1 MIRDYLRA
9 KVVKLLSRVI
19 LLVNGA
25 IDAMYIMYNG
35 AIEKRGSGG
44 ARYNGDESK
53 PPPGVCFGF
62 FFSSCSFY

>member
-25 IDAMYIMYNG
+25 IDAMYIMYNA
-35 AIEKRGSGG
+35 AIGKRGSG
-44 ARYNGDESK
+44 
-53 PPPGVCFGF
+53 
-62 FFSSCSFY
+62 

>member
-1 MIRDYLRA
+1 MIRDYLRT

-35 AIEKRGSGG
+35 AIEKKRERGCIFP
-44 ARYNGDESK
+44 RLK
-53 PPPGVCFGF
+53 M
-62 FFSSCSFY
+62 

>member
-25 IDAMYIMYNG
+25 IDAIYIMCNG
-35 AIEKRGSGG
+35 AIEKKRERVSFLP
-44 ARYNGDESK
+44 RSSRE
-53 PPPGVCFGF
+53 PPPSVL
-62 FFSSCSFY
+62 FSF

>member
-25 IDAMYIMYNG
+25 IDAIYIMYNG
-35 AIEKRGSGG
+35 AIEKKRE
-44 ARYNGDESK
+44 R
-53 PPPGVCFGF
+53 VT
-62 FFSSCSFY
+62 FFSEGRRSPARCVWYVF

>member
-25 IDAMYIMYNG
+25 IDAIYIMCNG
-35 AIEKRGSGG
+35 AIEKKRAPLPVYGML
-44 ARYNGDESK
+44 
-53 PPPGVCFGF
+53 
-62 FFSSCSFY
+62 FSQIEAKR